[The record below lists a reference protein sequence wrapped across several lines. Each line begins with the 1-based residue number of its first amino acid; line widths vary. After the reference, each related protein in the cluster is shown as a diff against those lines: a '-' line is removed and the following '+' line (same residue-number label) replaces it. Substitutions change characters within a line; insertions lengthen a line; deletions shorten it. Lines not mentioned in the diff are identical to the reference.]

1 MIQGLVIKERS
12 RMYIQKL
19 KELVNKNEISYCI
32 VVNLDTNSIDKI
44 GDATVLEYKGL
55 VEQLFGSIQQIKLLN
70 DSLVGQ
76 QLPRSWKQG
85 KVKCLVC
92 KPNSNIIVGLFY
104 NERRSFIESIDFG
117 NEIARKIDSIWN

>member
-1 MIQGLVIKERS
+1 MLDE
-12 RMYIQKL
+12 
-19 KELVNKNEISYCI
+19 NEISYCV
-32 VVNLDTNSIDKI
+32 VVNLNNDSIDKI
-44 GDATVLEYKGL
+44 GDVTELEYKDL

-92 KPNSNIIVGLFY
+92 KPKDTIIVGLFY
-104 NERRSFIESIDFG
+104 NEKRPFIESIDFG
-117 NEIARKIDSIWN
+117 NEIMVKIYNIWK

>member
-1 MIQGLVIKERS
+1 
-12 RMYIQKL
+12 MYIQKL

-32 VVNLDTNSIDKI
+32 VVNLDTDLIDKI

-104 NERRSFIESIDFG
+104 NESRSFIESIDFG
-117 NEIARKIDSIWN
+117 NEIARKIDSIWD